1 VRVPRR
7 QVRPALPG
15 VAPKK
20 EPSTQSENTAAGTAD
35 SHQPS
40 TLRGRSLLLARA
52 GWIAVAAVCLGLFVA
67 GIPPYFADLKTACVR
82 GFELCAENRL
92 LTPDEMRELRAL
104 GLSAGF
110 YASYIIALSL
120 ISTLV
125 WCAVGVI
132 VFWRRSEER
141 MALLAALMLVTFGVL
156 NSGSLQTL
164 AAAFP
169 AVELLP
175 QALTLLGFASTIL
188 FIYLFPDGRF
198 VPRWVLF
205 PALAWIA
212 NDAVSVFLPDAYE
225 PRWLQWVGFVAFL
238 VPALCAVGSQI
249 YRYRRTSEPVQ
260 RQQTKWVVFGIAIG
274 FGGYL
279 VLVLFQGIFFDFGK
293 LGPLNTMFF
302 QGANLLLFL
311 AIPLSIG
318 AAILRSRLWN
328 IDVVINRTLVY
339 GALTV
344 TFVAVYLGGVVL
356 LQTVFR
362 ALTGQDSQ
370 LAVVISTL
378 IIAALFSPMRRRIQT
393 FIDRRF
399 YRQKYD
405 ARKTL
410 DAFSVKLRD
419 ETDLGRLREDLIS
432 VVRDTLQPA
441 STSLWLRTLD
451 RRSAN
456 PGGAR
461 E

>member
-1 VRVPRR
+1 VRIPRR
-7 QVRPALPG
+7 PIRPALPG
-15 VAPKK
+15 VAGEK
-20 EPSTQSENTAAGTAD
+20 EPSTQSENRATGFAD
-35 SHQPS
+35 SHRPS
-40 TLRGRSLLLARA
+40 TLRGRWLLLARA

-67 GIPPYFADLKTACVR
+67 GIPPYFEDLTTACVR
-82 GFELCAENRL
+82 EFELCAENRL
-92 LTPDEMRELRAL
+92 LTPDEMRGLRAL
-104 GLSAGF
+104 GLSASL

-125 WCAVGVI
+125 WCAMGVI

-164 AAAFP
+164 SAALP

-175 QALTLLGFASTIL
+175 QVLTLLGFASTIL

-198 VPRWVLF
+198 VPRWALF
-205 PALAWIA
+205 PALVWIA

-225 PRWLQWVGFVAFL
+225 TRWLQRVGFVAFL

-249 YRYRRTSEPVQ
+249 YRYRRTSDPVQ
-260 RQQTKWVVFGIAIG
+260 RQQTKWVVFGIAVG

-279 VLVLFQGIFFDFGK
+279 VLILFQGIFFGFGQ
-293 LGPLNTMFF
+293 LGPLNAMFF

-318 AAILRSRLWN
+318 VAILRSRLWN

-339 GALTV
+339 GALSV
-344 TFVAVYLGGVVL
+344 TLAAVYLGGVVI
-356 LQTVFR
+356 LQTVLR
-362 ALTGQDSQ
+362 TLTGQDSQ
-370 LAVVISTL
+370 FAVVVSTL
-378 IIAALFSPMRRRIQT
+378 IIAALFSPLRRRIQT
-393 FIDRRF
+393 FIDWRF
-399 YRQKYD
+399 YRNKYD

-410 DAFSVKLRD
+410 EAFSVKLRE
-419 ETDLGRLREDLIS
+419 ETDLGSLREDLIS
-432 VVRDTLQPA
+432 VARGTLQP
-441 STSLWLRTLD
+441 SSVSLWLRSPD
-451 RRSAN
+451 RRHAAQS
-456 PGGAR
+456 GAR